1 MENTGERI
9 RAAQDA
15 MRTEIFEENGYTAEG
30 KPKDIATTQE
40 QLHIDPYQ
48 QMPMPDVAAAVK
60 AYNDAH
66 QQAWESIPPDKRVS
80 TAPKKIRSLGFAPK
94 IEADPKNTVFI
105 GVDEIGVHKQKDQ
118 RKKPV
123 KRCIRSAHKLTPHER
138 YMRKKLNRKR
148 QQSRMHKRVTF
159 ALRSPL
165 SFAEKHPEVH
175 TTVCTVRTPNGSISC
190 VIGSSVKEAL
200 MNLVA
205 MLLFSGLM
213 PMHLVFFIDGASILK
228 TLIEEYFGYCCYQID
243 MDWYHAKRNI
253 ANLIRQGAAGSK
265 KEKEDAVR
273 QALNCLWLYDLNGLK
288 ELIARLNKQPE
299 ANHDKLKTAM
309 GYLQRKMPNLTCYS
323 LRKELN
329 RTLQTSGS

>member
-48 QMPMPDVAAAVK
+48 QMPMPDVAAAAVK

-123 KRCIRSAHKLTPHER
+123 KRRIRSAHKLTPHER

-175 TTVCTVRTPNGSISC
+175 TTVCTV
-190 VIGSSVKEAL
+190 L
-200 MNLVA
+200 
-205 MLLFSGLM
+205 
-213 PMHLVFFIDGASILK
+213 
-228 TLIEEYFGYCCYQID
+228 YCT
-243 MDWYHAKRNI
+243 
-253 ANLIRQGAAGSK
+253 
-265 KEKEDAVR
+265 V
-273 QALNCLWLYDLNGLK
+273 LYCTVLYCTVLYCTV
-288 ELIARLNKQPE
+288 LYCT
-299 ANHDKLKTAM
+299 HT
-309 GYLQRKMPNLTCYS
+309 
-323 LRKELN
+323 
-329 RTLQTSGS
+329 